1 MDEKQLYDELEQ
13 LRQEINFH
21 NYRYHVLDNPLISD
35 AEFDSKLKRLKEI
48 EQIHPEWITSG
59 SPTQRVGAE
68 PAERFEK
75 TRHPRAILSLANA
88 FSNQDILDWYER
100 IAKLDGRVRNTA
112 FVVEPKIDG
121 LTVVLHYENGI
132 FVRGA
137 TRGDGEIGEDITGN
151 IRTIR
156 ALPLR
161 IPIDKNGPTAPDR
174 LVVRGEAFMNLADF
188 EKLNIELEEQG
199 LKTYQNPRNTAAGS
213 LRQLDAS
220 LTASRPLTLLTYA
233 VVDTDGRIPHNQWGL
248 LEYLRNL
255 GFPVTR
261 DATICRNIQ
270 EVLQVCDTWMEKRN
284 SMSYEIDGLVIKID
298 NLDLQD
304 ELGFVGK
311 DPRGAIALKFPAK
324 EATTKLLEIK
334 VNVGRT
340 GVLTPYAVLE
350 PVEIGGVIVKQATL
364 HNFDYIKEKDIRVLD
379 QVRIK
384 RAGDVIPYVIGPIPE
399 LRSGVENEFIPP
411 AVCPSCGTPTEHI
424 EAEVAWYCVNAACP
438 EQLIRNVEHFVS
450 KGAMNIVGMG
460 IRYVE
465 ELVQSG
471 MVKDVADLYHLTEKD
486 LLQLEGFAEKKA
498 SNLLDAIQAS
508 KRQPL
513 GRVITAL
520 GIRGVGEIAA
530 MELAAHFKNLDALSR
545 ATYADLTSMEGFGP
559 NISQAIL
566 DWFANPRNQQLL
578 RKLQEVGIWP
588 EQEERTRGNLPLDGM
603 TFVITGTLPTFSRD
617 EATEFIRAQGG
628 KVTGSVSK
636 QTSYVVCGSEPGS
649 KYEKARELN
658 VPIISEED
666 LRKMIQQHG

>member
-1 MDEKQLYDELEQ
+1 
-13 LRQEINFH
+13 
-21 NYRYHVLDNPLISD
+21 
-35 AEFDSKLKRLKEI
+35 
-48 EQIHPEWITSG
+48 
-59 SPTQRVGAE
+59 
-68 PAERFEK
+68 
-75 TRHPRAILSLANA
+75 
-88 FSNQDILDWYER
+88 
-100 IAKLDGRVRNTA
+100 
-112 FVVEPKIDG
+112 
-121 LTVVLHYENGI
+121 
-132 FVRGA
+132 
-137 TRGDGEIGEDITGN
+137 
-151 IRTIR
+151 
-156 ALPLR
+156 
-161 IPIDKNGPTAPDR
+161 
-174 LVVRGEAFMNLADF
+174 
-188 EKLNIELEEQG
+188 
-199 LKTYQNPRNTAAGS
+199 
-213 LRQLDAS
+213 
-220 LTASRPLTLLTYA
+220 
-233 VVDTDGRIPHNQWGL
+233 
-248 LEYLRNL
+248 
-255 GFPVTR
+255 
-261 DATICRNIQ
+261 
-270 EVLQVCDTWMEKRN
+270 
-284 SMSYEIDGLVIKID
+284 
-298 NLDLQD
+298 
-304 ELGFVGK
+304 
-311 DPRGAIALKFPAK
+311 
-324 EATTKLLEIK
+324 
-334 VNVGRT
+334 
-340 GVLTPYAVLE
+340 
-350 PVEIGGVIVKQATL
+350 
-364 HNFDYIKEKDIRVLD
+364 
-379 QVRIK
+379 
-384 RAGDVIPYVIGPIPE
+384 
-399 LRSGVENEFIPP
+399 
-411 AVCPSCGTPTEHI
+411 
-424 EAEVAWYCVNAACP
+424 
-438 EQLIRNVEHFVS
+438 
-450 KGAMNIVGMG
+450 
-460 IRYVE
+460 VE